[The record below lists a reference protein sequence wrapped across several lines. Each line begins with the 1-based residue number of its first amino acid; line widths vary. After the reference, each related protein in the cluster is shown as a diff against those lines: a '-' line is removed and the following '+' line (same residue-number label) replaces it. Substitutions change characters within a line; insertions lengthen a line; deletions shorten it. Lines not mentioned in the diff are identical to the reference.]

1 MIIRLYI
8 TKGSHVGWFALMM
21 GAESEM
27 MNEINTK
34 DFSRTQA
41 ALFFFLIYLFYL
53 NLLHFYFSEPAWAV
67 GHSVAWE
74 SVDGSMYPF
83 TTAGNSLEC

>member
-41 ALFFFLIYLFYL
+41 ALFFFFNLFI
-53 NLLHFYFSEPAWAV
+53 LLKFIALLF
-67 GHSVAWE
+67 
-74 SVDGSMYPF
+74 
-83 TTAGNSLEC
+83 